1 MSERGEEMNTDNE
14 LLIKLDVL
22 ISNWEDETVEFKEA
36 NNDYDKDKIGRY
48 FSALSNEANLRNVQ
62 CGWLIFGIKEK
73 GKKIVGTN
81 YREKKGLD
89 TLKHE
94 ISLQTTGGISFVEIY
109 EVEKEGKRNIMLG
122 KEIL

>member
-1 MSERGEEMNTDNE
+1 MNTDNE
-14 LLIKLDVL
+14 LLIKLDAL

-73 GKKIVGTN
+73 GKKDCWN
-81 YREKKGLD
+81 QLQREKG
-89 TLKHE
+89 
-94 ISLQTTGGISFVEIY
+94 S
-109 EVEKEGKRNIMLG
+109 
-122 KEIL
+122 

>member
-14 LLIKLDVL
+14 LLIKLDAL

-62 CGWLIFGIKEK
+62 CGWFMRRDVWKWNPLCW
-73 GKKIVGTN
+73 KIYV
-81 YREKKGLD
+81 
-89 TLKHE
+89 
-94 ISLQTTGGISFVEIY
+94 
-109 EVEKEGKRNIMLG
+109 
-122 KEIL
+122 

>member
-1 MSERGEEMNTDNE
+1 MNTDNE
-14 LLIKLDVL
+14 LLIKLDAL

-109 EVEKEGKRNIMLG
+109 EVEKEDKRIRLN
-122 KEIL
+122 

>member
-1 MSERGEEMNTDNE
+1 MNTDNE
-14 LLIKLDVL
+14 LLIKLDAL

-73 GKKIVGTN
+73 VKRLLEPITERKKVLI
-81 YREKKGLD
+81 R
-89 TLKHE
+89 
-94 ISLQTTGGISFVEIY
+94 
-109 EVEKEGKRNIMLG
+109 
-122 KEIL
+122 